1 MSRAHLP
8 VRGVAVVVPAHDEQ
22 TLIGP
27 CLDALAVSVDA
38 VARDDLGVVV
48 TVVLDRCTDGTADV
62 VRDTV
67 RRRFRPG
74 TVATLVSGTPRTV
87 GELRTLGLDD
97 GFRRLGCAADR
108 TVPTDRVWLL
118 STDADTRV
126 PPTWIRDH
134 LRLADAGADA
144 VVGLVDLDGF
154 HELPTDVQ
162 CRYTAIVDAGTTVDA
177 HTHAYAA
184 NLGVRADAF
193 VAAGGFPV
201 VAAGEEHAL
210 LAQLRAAGRRVATP
224 LDLCVH
230 TSARTRGRAA
240 GGLADLLRDL
250 ARVGGV
256 RAEPG

>member
-8 VRGVAVVVPAHDEQ
+8 VRAVAVVVPAHDEQ
-22 TLIGP
+22 DLIGP

-38 VARDDLGVVV
+38 APRGLVVV
-48 TVVLDRCTDGTADV
+48 VSVVLDRCTDATAEV

-74 TVATLVSGTPRTV
+74 RVATVVNGAPRTV
-87 GELRTLGLDD
+87 GELRTLGLHD
-97 GFRRLGCAADR
+97 GLRRVGD
-108 TVPTDRVWLL
+108 VPGDQVWLL

-126 PPTWIRDH
+126 PPTWVRDH
-134 LRLADAGADA
+134 LRYADGGADA
-144 VVGLVDLDGF
+144 VVGVVDLDGF
-154 HELPTDVQ
+154 HALPTDVQ
-162 CRYTAIVDAGTTVDA
+162 CRYTALVDAGTTADT

-210 LAQLRAAGRRVATP
+210 LAGLRAAGRPITTP

-250 ARVGGV
+250 AG
-256 RAEPG
+256 AEPG